1 MGQGEQ
7 IPIQLP
13 AIALASFCLDPHNRE
28 GIGRNVRRGKGS
40 YPMGILLLLLV
51 GYISVLLTKSSALFP
66 MDMLNLL
73 QPSGWLGLFCL
84 LFLFS
89 WFLGE

>member
-1 MGQGEQ
+1 MAV
-7 IPIQLP
+7 I
-13 AIALASFCLDPHNRE
+13 H
-28 GIGRNVRRGKGS
+28 
-40 YPMGILLLLLV
+40 MGILVLLLV
-51 GYISVLLTKSSALFP
+51 GYIGVLLTKLTAIFS
-66 MDMLNLL
+66 MDLLNLL